1 MLAPV
6 VISSARQLSHRRDR
20 MNIHAL
26 VAVLALSSVLVA
38 CGERNDPPIKTSTSA
53 GEYVV
58 QPTLSA
64 PPVAP
69 DRATPPDPTPAT
81 HAGPPSVAAPP
92 APTARDTP
100 AAKPAS
106 EMTKAEEAS
115 AQPKPGQT
123 DNHFTTSTD
132 GQLKG
137 TQQSPGDTG
146 AAPAK

>member
-1 MLAPV
+1 MK
-6 VISSARQLSHRRDR
+6 
-20 MNIHAL
+20 IHAL
-26 VAVLALSSVLVA
+26 VGVIAMSTALVA
-38 CGERNDPPIKTSTSA
+38 CGERNDPPIKTSKSD

-64 PPVAP
+64 PPVTP
-69 DRATPPDPTPAT
+69 DRTTPPDPTPAT
-81 HAGPPSVAAPP
+81 HAGPPNVQTPL

-137 TQQSPGDTG
+137 TQQSPGNQA